1 MIYKTN
7 SGDELRTVL
16 EALLAVFVIFKLTG
30 DIDWPWVYVLMP
42 FWIPLIVSI
51 FIMLW
56 LIIVNYGKKR

>member
-1 MIYKTN
+1 MNYRMDN
-7 SGDELRTVL
+7 SSELRTVL

-42 FWIPLIVSI
+42 FWIPLIISI

>member
-1 MIYKTN
+1 MNYRVDN
-7 SGDELRTVL
+7 SNELRTVL

-42 FWIPLIVSI
+42 FWIPLIISI

-56 LIIVNYGKKR
+56 LIIVNYEKKR

>member
-1 MIYKTN
+1 MNYRVDN
-7 SGDELRTVL
+7 SNELRTVL

-42 FWIPLIVSI
+42 FWIPLIISI
-51 FIMLW
+51 FKMLW

>member
-42 FWIPLIVSI
+42 FWIPLIISV

>member
-42 FWIPLIVSI
+42 FWIPLIISI

>member
-1 MIYKTN
+1 MNYRMDN
-7 SGDELRTVL
+7 SSELRTVL

-42 FWIPLIVSI
+42 FWIPLIISI
-51 FIMLW
+51 FNMLW

>member
-1 MIYKTN
+1 MNYRVDN
-7 SGDELRTVL
+7 SNELRTVL

-42 FWIPLIVSI
+42 FWIPLIISI
-51 FIMLW
+51 FNMLW

>member
-1 MIYKTN
+1 MNYRVDN
-7 SGDELRTVL
+7 SNELRTVL

-42 FWIPLIVSI
+42 FWIPLIISI